1 MFDGLKYLDY
11 ESAAPYENLEVDEN
25 IKISLFLVDYVM
37 KEGEKEH
44 GRVLPHKRNKTIKKR
59 SVR

>member
-11 ESAAPYENLEVDEN
+11 ESAVPYENLDVDEN

-37 KEGEKEH
+37 KEG
-44 GRVLPHKRNKTIKKR
+44 
-59 SVR
+59 